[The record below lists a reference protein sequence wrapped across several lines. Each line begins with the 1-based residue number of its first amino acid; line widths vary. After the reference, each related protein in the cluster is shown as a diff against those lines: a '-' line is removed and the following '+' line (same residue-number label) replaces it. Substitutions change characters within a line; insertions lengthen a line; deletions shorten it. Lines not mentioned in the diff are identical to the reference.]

1 MATAEHRA
9 ERGIRVPPDPT
20 PEQYPA
26 LAQKEKQVRKDNE
39 IKESELS
46 VLIDEKGPFGLFSI
60 SIAKKVKD
68 SKTGKMINVR
78 DTSVPPLYM
87 WLALEGAADV
97 PDLVAYYT
105 DRYGPDWL
113 NVLIQRTRS
122 AETVFRR
129 SQRRLKGG
137 AGRGRGR
144 KFRSSKVA

>member
-1 MATAEHRA
+1 MATAEHKA
-9 ERGIRVPPDPT
+9 DRGTRVPEDPK

-26 LAQKEKQVRKDNE
+26 LAQKEKQIRKDNE

-68 SKTGKMINVR
+68 PKTGKMMNVR

-87 WLALEGAADV
+87 YLPLEGAADYQDV
-97 PDLVAYYT
+97 IAYYEN
-105 DRYGPDWL
+105 RYAADAL
-113 NVLIQRTRS
+113 NTLIQRTRS

-144 KFRSSKVA
+144 KFRSAKVA

>member
-26 LAQKEKQVRKDNE
+26 LAQKEKQVRKENSTPE
-39 IKESELS
+39 GELS
-46 VLIDEKGPFGLFSI
+46 VLLEEKGPYGLFSI
-60 SIAKKVKD
+60 SIARKD
-68 SKTGKMINVR
+68 PKTNKNVR
-78 DTSVPPLYM
+78 DTSVTPLYM
-87 WLALEGAADV
+87 WLPLEGAATIEDV
-97 PDLVAYYT
+97 MAYY
-105 DRYGPDWL
+105 DNRYPGDGI
-113 NVLIQRTRS
+113 NVLVQRSRS